1 MEKTRTTI
9 ARPVRD
15 DEVRPAPAA
24 APSNHAEAYNPDVR
38 VIYGA
43 GVQSL
48 PLAGMNV
55 AQARDAAIAILG
67 VDRRAPALV
76 NGRPVRP
83 DYRVAPVDELE
94 FVHHAGEKGSWWNC
108 A

>member
-1 MEKTRTTI
+1 MEKRRTI
-9 ARPVRD
+9 ATAPVRG
-15 DEVRPAPAA
+15 EEIAPAPAA
-24 APSNHAEAYNPDVR
+24 PASSEAEAYNPEVR

-43 GVQSL
+43 GVQSM
-48 PLAGMNV
+48 PLVGMSL

-76 NGRPVRP
+76 NGRPARL
-83 DYRVAPVDELE
+83 DYRVVPGDELE
-94 FVHHAGEKGSWWNC
+94 FVHHAGEKGG